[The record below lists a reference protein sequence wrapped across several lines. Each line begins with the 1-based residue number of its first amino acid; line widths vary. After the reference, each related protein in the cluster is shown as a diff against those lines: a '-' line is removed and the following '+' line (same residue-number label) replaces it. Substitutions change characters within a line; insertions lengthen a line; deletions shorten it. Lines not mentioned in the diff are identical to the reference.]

1 MVGGLSEPTFSDT
14 SDIFQ
19 TEFIAVICTADR
31 PALGRGPSAHAQNMC
46 FLHITVGF

>member
-1 MVGGLSEPTFSDT
+1 MVGGLSGPTFSDT
-14 SDIFQ
+14 SGRFQ